1 TPSERQT
8 VWAAISRAVRTPT
21 RVETATAIDLTTLP
35 PGALSPGSPVTISR
49 FIGNPDF
56 FTERLI
62 AYEAGYRV
70 SPTERFSIDIATFL
84 NHYEDL
90 RSSEPGTPFLVLTPT
105 PHLVVPFTFENLLA
119 GNTYGVEVDSSWKVT
134 DHWRLSA
141 GYTLLQMQLHPVDGS
156 RDTTT
161 ASETNGQSPKHQF
174 NLRSYLDLTRHL
186 QLYPG
191 IYFLDSFPRL
201 VSPRSLPPHAH

>member
-1 TPSERQT
+1 
-8 VWAAISRAVRTPT
+8 
-21 RVETATAIDLTTLP
+21 LTTLP

-105 PHLVVPFTFENLLA
+105 PHLVVPFTFGNLLA
-119 GNTYGVEVDSSWKVT
+119 GDTYGVEGARSCNVAARSRLRANVT
-134 DHWRLSA
+134 S
-141 GYTLLQMQLHPVDGS
+141 
-156 RDTTT
+156 
-161 ASETNGQSPKHQF
+161 
-174 NLRSYLDLTRHL
+174 
-186 QLYPG
+186 
-191 IYFLDSFPRL
+191 
-201 VSPRSLPPHAH
+201 